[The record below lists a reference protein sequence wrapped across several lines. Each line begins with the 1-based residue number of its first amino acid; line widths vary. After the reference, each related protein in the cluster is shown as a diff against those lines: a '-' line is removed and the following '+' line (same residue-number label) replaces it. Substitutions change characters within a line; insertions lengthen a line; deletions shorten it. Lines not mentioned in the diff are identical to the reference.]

1 MAFALR
7 LPADVTAEVDEMRS
21 WTLWQ
26 SRAARNSTPSARAI
40 RESWSKL
47 PPELRDITADV
58 VETVTGEDA
67 ESWLSA
73 WWPEEASCPPSLVAE
88 LASWDGRFSHLVE
101 ALTAWTLQR
110 AHQYNG

>member
-21 WTLWQ
+21 WTLWR
-26 SRAARNSTPSARAI
+26 SRAAQ
-40 RESWSKL
+40 SWSKL

-67 ESWLSA
+67 ESWLST

-101 ALTAWTLQR
+101 ALTAWTLQHAR
-110 AHQYNG
+110 Q